1 MATTHARLSSTPKHS
16 TVNTPLGW
24 TLLLESLEIAALKF
38 VFRHRTLGI
47 RSSTTR
53 SGVGATSRENA
64 IALELHLALLKT
76 LTK

>member
-1 MATTHARLSSTPKHS
+1 MNRTQSLDQYQTSSRLTSILRLSAR
-16 TVNTPLGW
+16 
-24 TLLLESLEIAALKF
+24 SLEIAALKF

-64 IALELHLALLKT
+64 IALELHLALPKT